1 MAYAS
6 SEELLK
12 YPMSD
17 YTIIDRRIN
26 PKGKNLSNRQRFL
39 ERTKQWIKKK
49 VREKSVNR
57 DITADGGEDISISG
71 DDIAEP
77 TFDYNRQKGIWDRVL
92 PGNKEFVT
100 GDKIKRDGGEGG
112 KGKKAS
118 DSGEGEDDF
127 VFSISKEEYLD
138 ILFEDLELP
147 DLIKESENAAVTF
160 ERRRTGFS
168 TSGSPNNLDLEKS
181 FKNALGRKIALGFPL
196 DRKIKELE
204 EELLSAKKPRKI
216 EIELEISSLR
226 KRRLAIAYIDQVDVR
241 YKRHTQVPLPNSQ
254 AVVFCLMDVSGSM
267 GKEEKDTAKRF
278 FLLLYLFLQ
287 RKYQKVDIIF
297 VRHTTEA
304 SECTEHEFFYGQET
318 GGTMVSTGVKCV
330 NEIIQDRYPID
341 AWNIYCVQASDGDNF
356 DNDNADLC
364 TQLEVLLPKCQY
376 YVYNEV
382 LQSTSYRS
390 NGHITNVFEVMNE
403 LKNEYHNLSIV
414 NIASIDEV
422 VPTFRKIFSKKNK
435 NEK

>member
-1 MAYAS
+1 MA
-6 SEELLK
+6 
-12 YPMSD
+12 D
-17 YTIIDRRIN
+17 YTIIDRRVN

-39 ERTKQWIKKK
+39 ERTKQWVKKK

-57 DITADGGEDISISG
+57 DITAGGGEDISISG

-77 TFDYNRQKGIWDRVL
+77 TFDYDRHKGTWDRVL

-100 GDKIKRDGGEGG
+100 GDKIKREGTG
-112 KGKKAS
+112 KGKGKDAS
-118 DSGEGEDDF
+118 DSGDGEDDF

-138 ILFEDLELP
+138 ILFDDLELP

-160 ERRRTGFS
+160 ERKRTGFS
-168 TSGSPNNLDLEKS
+168 TSGSPNNLDLERS
-181 FKNALGRKIALGFPL
+181 LKNALGRKIALGFPL

-204 EELLSAKKPRKI
+204 LLLSI
-216 EIELEISSLR
+216 TTDEEEQVIIQTEISSLR

-241 YKRHTQVPLPNSQ
+241 YKRHTMMPVPNSQ

-267 GKEEKDTAKRF
+267 GQGEKETAKRF

-287 RKYQKVDIIF
+287 RKYTKVDIVF
-297 VRHTTEA
+297 VRHTTDA
-304 SECTEHEFFYGQET
+304 AECTEHEFFYGQES

-330 NEIIQDRYPID
+330 NEIVQDRYPID

-356 DNDNADLC
+356 DHDNDALRKE
-364 TQLEVLLPKCQY
+364 LELLIPKCQY

-382 LQSTSYRS
+382 LQTNTYNSSRK
-390 NGHITNVFEVMNE
+390 TNVLDVME
-403 LKNEYHNLSIV
+403 TLRDEYHNLSIV
-414 NIASIDEV
+414 NIGSVEDV
-422 VPTFRKIFSKKNK
+422 VPTFREIFSKKDK
-435 NEK
+435 HGK

>member
-1 MAYAS
+1 VAYAS

-17 YTIIDRRIN
+17 YTIIDRRVN

-39 ERTKQWIKKK
+39 ERTKQWVKQK
-49 VREKSVNR
+49 VRDRSVNR
-57 DITADGGEDISISG
+57 DILSDGGESISISS
-71 DDIAEP
+71 DDVAEP
-77 TFDYNRQKGIWDRVL
+77 TFDYDRQKGIWDRVL

-118 DSGEGEDDF
+118 DSGDGEDDF

-147 DLIKESENAAVTF
+147 DLVKESENAAVTF
-160 ERRRTGFS
+160 ERKRTGFS
-168 TSGSPNNLDLEKS
+168 TSGSPNNLDLERS
-181 FKNALGRKIALGFPL
+181 LKNALGRKIALGFPL

-204 EELLSAKKPRKI
+204 EQLLLAPIEEKGAI
-216 EIELEISSLR
+216 LLEIESLR
-226 KRRLAIAYIDQVDVR
+226 RRRLAIAYIDQVDVR
-241 YKRHTQVPLPNSQ
+241 YKRHTQMPVPNSQ

-267 GKEEKDTAKRF
+267 GQNEKDTAKRF

-318 GGTMVSTGVKCV
+318 GGTMVSTGVKEV
-330 NEIIQDRYPID
+330 NNILNDRYPLD
-341 AWNIYCVQASDGDNF
+341 AWNVYCVQASDGDNF
-356 DNDNADLC
+356 DHDNADLR

-382 LQSTSYRS
+382 LQGTSYRS
-390 NGHITNVFEVMNE
+390 NGHITNVFEVMND
-403 LKNEYHNLSIV
+403 LKDDHHNLSIV
-414 NIASIDEV
+414 NIASIEEV
-422 VPTFRKIFSKKNK
+422 VPTFRKIFSKKVK
-435 NEK
+435 NAK